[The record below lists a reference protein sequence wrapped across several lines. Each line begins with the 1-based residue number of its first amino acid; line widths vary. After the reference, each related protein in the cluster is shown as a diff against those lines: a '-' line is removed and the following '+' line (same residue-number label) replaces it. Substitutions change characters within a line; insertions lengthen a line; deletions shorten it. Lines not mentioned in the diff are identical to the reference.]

1 VFDTL
6 YGSLRR
12 LSEREAALLSG
23 QKIELLTVRGGD
35 TIEKL
40 AQRMSVREKLP
51 LFLMLNALDPG
62 QPLEPGRK
70 VKVITGD
77 PR

>member
-1 VFDTL
+1 
-6 YGSLRR
+6 
-12 LSEREAALLSG
+12 
-23 QKIELLTVRGGD
+23 VRGGD